1 MPKLPVVHVPYP
13 EKLSGGVG
21 MGRKEGAEMGE
32 GKKLTTHRAMPK
44 LPVVHVPYPEKL
56 SGGHTF
62 EAPQKSSPVSRF
74 LSVKD
79 FRDGFKDLLKAKS
92 KLKKMKEL
100 DRQGS
105 ILHSIRTKAVEFQT
119 KNDSVK
125 EKSAAAVAK
134 IHLENQKRLQAE
146 FIASKELEVE
156 EIQAAVGTH
165 VATLATKM
173 EEYIKGL
180 SSNPD
185 LVVSDA
191 AKERY
196 RRLKGRCIEKAQSDI
211 AAAKD
216 EMTIREIDRQHK
228 LAAEDLKKAAAA
240 EEVPEMEMEPAIEEI
255 LAKHAKKIEDK
266 LRREITQKLEA
277 SLSKKLQKNLHIGE
291 QNSSQAASADKKQ
304 MAQPGR
310 QDGAPGK
317 PKPKKKRG
325 GKTPN
330 KQNSSADKEQQ
341 AKGPTTSKA
350 KGPKN
355 GGGGPE
361 KGPHKK

>member
-1 MPKLPVVHVPYP
+1 
-13 EKLSGGVG
+13 
-21 MGRKEGAEMGE
+21 
-32 GKKLTTHRAMPK
+32 
-44 LPVVHVPYPEKL
+44 
-56 SGGHTF
+56 
-62 EAPQKSSPVSRF
+62 
-74 LSVKD
+74 
-79 FRDGFKDLLKAKS
+79 
-92 KLKKMKEL
+92 MKEL

-105 ILHSIRTKAVEFQT
+105 ILHSIRTKA
-119 KNDSVK
+119 
-125 EKSAAAVAK
+125 
-134 IHLENQKRLQAE
+134 AE

-165 VATLATKM
+165 VTTLATKM

-180 SSNPD
+180 SSDPD
-185 LVVSDA
+185 LVVSDT

-240 EEVPEMEMEPAIEEI
+240 EEVQEMEMEPAIEEI

-304 MAQPGR
+304 TAQPGR

-325 GKTPN
+325 GKTPK

-355 GGGGPE
+355 GGGGPG

>member
-1 MPKLPVVHVPYP
+1 MEMPDQPVDNSPIP
-13 EKLSGGVG
+13 EIFKSW
-21 MGRKEGAEMGE
+21 
-32 GKKLTTHRAMPK
+32 TTA
-44 LPVVHVPYPEKL
+44 
-56 SGGHTF
+56 
-62 EAPQKSSPVSRF
+62 A
-74 LSVKD
+74 VKD
-79 FRDGFKDLLKAKS
+79 FRDGFKGLLKAKS

-165 VATLATKM
+165 VTTLATKM

-180 SSNPD
+180 SSDPD
-185 LVVSDA
+185 LVVSDT
-191 AKERY
+191 AKERF

-240 EEVPEMEMEPAIEEI
+240 EEVQEMEMEPVIEEI

-291 QNSSQAASADKKQ
+291 QNSSQAAFADKKQ
-304 MAQPGR
+304 TAQPGR

-325 GKTPN
+325 GKTPK

-355 GGGGPE
+355 GGGGPG
-361 KGPHKK
+361 KGPRKK